1 MLNTLAQAS
10 AIHLPQETVLAL
22 RVALRLLHFIGLVLG
37 LGGATLL
44 DLMLFKRRKEPLTD
58 DMIATVEMFSKV
70 VFFGL
75 ALLWLS
81 GVGFLLYYAQFDPQK
96 LTNPKILAKIVIVFI
111 LSING
116 VFIHSLVMPHL
127 RANVGWT
134 CFAKISRG
142 RRCLLCAIGAISAVS
157 WYAPLL
163 LGAVPQ
169 FNFVVPALTI
179 LTGYAIFLSLAVL
192 AAIVSLLPQH
202 APRSRADMIGVR

>member
-1 MLNTLAQAS
+1 MLNTLAQIS
-10 AIHLPQETVLAL
+10 ATHLSDETVLAL

-37 LGGATLL
+37 LGAATLL

-58 DMIATVEMFSKV
+58 DMVATVEMFSKV

-75 ALLWLS
+75 ALLWIS
-81 GVGFLLYYAQFDPQK
+81 GVGFLLHYAQFDPQK
-96 LTNPKILAKIVIVFI
+96 LANPKVLAKIVIVFI

-116 VFIHSLVMPHL
+116 FFIHSLVLPHI
-127 RANVGWT
+127 RANVGWP
-134 CFAKISRG
+134 CLAQLNRG
-142 RRCLLCAIGAISAVS
+142 RRWLFCSIGAVSAVS

-169 FNFVVPALTI
+169 FNFVVPTLTI
-179 LTGYAIFLSLAVL
+179 LTGYAIILSLAML

-202 APRSRADMIGVR
+202 APQNRLDMIGAR